1 MGRILL
7 TIIIFLLAAFIIF
20 TKDVSKGLKVFL
32 IICLIITEVL
42 IVTMF

>member
-7 TIIIFLLAAFIIF
+7 TIIVFLLVAFIIF

-32 IICLIITEVL
+32 IICLIISEGL
-42 IVTMF
+42 IITML

>member
-7 TIIIFLLAAFIIF
+7 TIIVFLLAAFIIF

-32 IICLIITEVL
+32 IICLIYQKDL
-42 IVTMF
+42 

>member
-7 TIIIFLLAAFIIF
+7 TIIVFLLAAFIIF